1 MEILADIPVSPD
13 GWWWHALTSG
23 RSLALLSVMGVSFA
37 VIVLL
42 LIAMARLGAAERA
55 RRKAG
60 ASPSFSR
67 DGRATA
73 TIEFA
78 LVFPILL
85 FFILILTQTT
95 LTMSGNFFV
104 HYAAFCATRT
114 AIVQL
119 PRITDDEP
127 ANTVT
132 SADSPKIAT
141 IRASA
146 AVALIPVAGRQ
157 STDSVGGADEFAGAL
172 RSYFGSYGEKPPRW
186 VDTLAADR
194 YRYAMGNTSVK
205 LLIVKADD
213 NSATFESIPG
223 YPYTFGPKDPITVEV
238 THKLNLAVPYISMIF
253 ADGRQPDSAGGNRYT
268 NVAAHYI
275 LTNEGIVDALP
286 PRPPILRSP

>member
-1 MEILADIPVSPD
+1 MGILADIPVSPD

-23 RSLALLSVMGVSFA
+23 RSVALLAIMAVSFLA
-37 VIVLL
+37 VVLL
-42 LIAMARLGAAERA
+42 LLAMARLGAAERA
-55 RRKAG
+55 RRRTG
-60 ASPSFSR
+60 ASPSFPR

-95 LTMSGNFFV
+95 LTVSGNFFV

-114 AIVQL
+114 AIVQI
-119 PRITDDEP
+119 PQETADEP

-132 SADSPKIAT
+132 SADSPKMAS

-146 AVALIPVAGRQ
+146 GVALIPVAGRQ
-157 STDSVGGADEFAGAL
+157 STDPVGGADQFANAL
-172 RSYFGSYGEKPPRW
+172 RQYYASYGEATPRW

-194 YRYAMGNTSVK
+194 YRYAMDNTSVR

-213 NSATFESIPG
+213 ASATFQSVPG

-268 NVAAHYI
+268 NVTAHYI

-286 PRPPILRSP
+286 PKPPLERNP